1 MLPRNGVL
9 AVRLPKTGVEKSDIL
24 FAGMIQSAM
33 PAPCALLNSPDDSY
47 LVRRADG
54 NPPVTDGGE

>member
-1 MLPRNGVL
+1 ML
-9 AVRLPKTGVEKSDIL
+9 AVRLPKTGVETDDVR
-24 FAGMIQSAM
+24 FAGMIQAAM
-33 PAPCALLNSPDDSY
+33 PEPSALLNSPDDTY